1 MIACM
6 YIDVTESPKRKVTCN
21 PKLMKHGE
29 EEPPEIH
36 KLPEAVQ
43 INERNDWI
51 VARLTRFKVNLYR

>member
-6 YIDVTESPKRKVTCN
+6 YIDVAESAKRKVTFN
-21 PKLMKHGE
+21 PKLMEHG